1 MVIIKFILDGIKLKS
16 KNNSTNKIYSQ
27 ELIKGVCS
35 QMNLEEEVQ
44 NCYRENIG
52 LIRKKKKSQKQVVK
66 RNDRIQ
72 KTSETSNVVN
82 TELYLNCMINSLN
95 KKKKNICM
103 KTHYKRSGKRTDYL
117 FFDSFESEE
126 IPEKISSKI
135 YLNHLGWFRIMW
147 DLIIF
152 IMILY
157 TILITPIYLSFNQ
170 NSIYF
175 GWIEIAFEL
184 FFILDFF
191 MNFITSFKDVEEY
204 MVTQIREISMNYL
217 MSWFTYDLLY
227 IFPLDFFSFFF
238 STDIILI
245 SSMDYRLNFTL
256 LKWMKILRI
265 AKIFKKQT
273 TGRFVNKI
281 VFNESN
287 TLNRVI
293 KFGCIFFM
301 LSHISSCF
309 FVYIGYSSISNVNWI
324 CYAQLSNSNKFDVY
338 IASLYYVLVTI
349 YSVGYGEI
357 TPQNYLEILCIIF
370 LLMFGSMIYSFGISS
385 ISTMFSERSK
395 KFMEFKRKKVIL
407 KSIQDEFNIQ
417 PSLFKSIKLVLKHD
431 YKKNDYERYEFLSS
445 LPPNIKNDLSLVMY
459 KKIIH
464 KHKFFENQS
473 QDFIL
478 YVLPL
483 LKFQM
488 IYKGDVLISVGEI
501 IEETYLILKGIISL
515 HLGSEFDFMEI
526 WQFKENDYF
535 GDILIQLNEQSPYE
549 VKCNDKFA
557 EILILK
563 KLNFLKI
570 KNAFNNNIFD
580 ILDRSY
586 DEFKKIEE
594 RRQLKINFFLNYG
607 KANIVRKKMR
617 KLNMYLF
624 NKEFNDYYYK
634 DKQME
639 EVYQFLLKY
648 DFNIIKKIMEELE
661 NPPKIKSKKLPEV
674 IKKTKELNQNIEE
687 SKFQTKINKK
697 SKDVIYEKKIV
708 ENDKENNK
716 KKKLNIIFKGDI
728 QSKKYNNLSNYK
740 QKYVDAKIS
749 RNPVI
754 EMKNLENFQIENEIK
769 STFKKN
775 KLKEFDSFENQTSL
789 PKEDNL
795 RNINNKFKP
804 IDENNEKIIGN
815 EFKNKAKKMRI
826 KRSFTI
832 FYNKII
838 KNFNLLESNEIL
850 SREMKLNTKTL
861 DLVNKHK
868 SFKRTTINLESNVN
882 NMAKPI
888 HKTDEELNK
897 DQISNSSKKS
907 SSECSSIK
915 LCSSKNALT
924 VEKTVDIHLG
934 PNYEFEKKVGFT
946 NLNKISVENFS
957 INDFII
963 EQKKKN
969 NEKDEDEKSFNPN
982 FNKSKPKLDLD
993 FLSFSNDNH
1002 KKTHRSII
1010 SIIDDNIKE
1019 EKKITEENND
1029 MIENQIFNHY
1039 NQKLDNIINLLNIN
1053 KFLK

>member
-1 MVIIKFILDGIKLKS
+1 MVIIKFILDSNKPKS
-16 KNNSTNKIYSQ
+16 KKNSSNKIYSK
-27 ELIKGVCS
+27 ELIKGVCC
-35 QMNLEEEVQ
+35 QMKLEKEVK
-44 NCYRENIG
+44 NCHRENIG
-52 LIRKKKKSQKQVVK
+52 LVRKKRKSLNQVVK
-66 RNDRIQ
+66 RKDRNQIN
-72 KTSETSNVVN
+72 SETSNVVN
-82 TELYLNCMINSLN
+82 TELYLNCLINSLN

-103 KTHYKRSGKRTDYL
+103 KTHYKRSDKTKDYL
-117 FFDSFESEE
+117 FFDSFELEE
-126 IPEKISSKI
+126 IPEKITSQI
-135 YLNHLGWFRIMW
+135 YLNHLGWFRIIW
-147 DLIIF
+147 DLILF
-152 IMILY
+152 IMIIY
-157 TILITPIYLSFNQ
+157 TILITPIHLSFNQ
-170 NSIYF
+170 NSIYLN
-175 GWIEIAFEL
+175 WIEIAFEL
-184 FFILDFF
+184 FFILDFL
-191 MNFITSFKDVEEY
+191 MNFITSYKDAEEF
-204 MVTQIREISMNYL
+204 MVTQIKEISMNYL
-217 MSWFTYDLLY
+217 KSWFTFDLLY

-238 STDIILI
+238 SSDIILI

-281 VFNESN
+281 EFNESN

-309 FVYIGYSSISNVNWI
+309 FVYIGYSSISNINWI
-324 CYAQLSNSNKFDVY
+324 CYAELSNSNKFDVY

-370 LLMFGSMIYSFGISS
+370 LLIFGSMIYSYGISS

-445 LPPNIKNDLSLVMY
+445 LPPNIKNDLSFVMY

-464 KHKFFENQS
+464 KHKYFENQS

-607 KANIVRKKMR
+607 KANVVKKKMR

-648 DFNIIKKIMEELE
+648 DFNIIKKMMEELE
-661 NPPKIKSKKLPEV
+661 NPPNIKSNKLPKV
-674 IKKTKELNQNIEE
+674 IKKTKEFNQNIEE

-697 SKDVIYEKKIV
+697 SKDVIYEKKI
-708 ENDKENNK
+708 ELNDNESNK
-716 KKKLNIIFKGDI
+716 KKKLNIILKGDTP
-728 QSKKYNNLSNYK
+728 SKKFNNLSNYK
-740 QKYVDAKIS
+740 QKYVDVNIT
-749 RNPVI
+749 RNPVNV
-754 EMKNLENFQIENEIK
+754 MKNLDNFRIENEIK
-769 STFKKN
+769 SNLNKI
-775 KLKEFDSFENQTSL
+775 KLKEFDSFEKQNSFLQ
-789 PKEDNL
+789 EDNPI
-795 RNINNKFKP
+795 NMNNKFKP
-804 IDENNEKIIGN
+804 IDEFDKKIKGI
-815 EFKNKAKKMRI
+815 EFKNKAKKMRM
-826 KRSFTI
+826 KRSFSI

-868 SFKRTTINLESNVN
+868 SFKRTTIKQESNLN
-882 NMAKPI
+882 NNAKLI
-888 HKTDEELNK
+888 HKTDEELNN
-897 DQISNSSKKS
+897 DQISKSSKKS

-915 LCSSKNALT
+915 LCSSKNALA

-934 PNYEFEKKVGFT
+934 PHNEIQKKVGFT
-946 NLNKISVENFS
+946 NLKKISVENFS
-957 INDFII
+957 INDLII
-963 EQKKKN
+963 EQTKIN
-969 NEKDEDEKSFNPN
+969 YEKDDDEKSFNPN

-993 FLSFSNDNH
+993 FVSFRKDNH
-1002 KKTHRSII
+1002 KKTNRSII
-1010 SIIDDNIKE
+1010 SIIDDNIKKE
-1019 EKKITEENND
+1019 IKINEENND
-1029 MIENQIFNHY
+1029 NNENQIFNRY
-1039 NQKLDNIINLLNIN
+1039 NQKLDNIINLLNID